1 MKKTFSFSFIFF
13 FLLFSGC
20 SKITEVIMMKGE
32 WQVLE
37 VKINGGDL
45 NQLAQLFPQFETN
58 GRYLIYMMDDGVMKG
73 EYYIGDNLDF
83 EAWGEWELLTNDYVF
98 MKIDEYINGTFL
110 IQSNSNHLYTMY
122 SDSNDISFYDIGI
135 STMVLE
141 LERH

>member
-1 MKKTFSFSFIFF
+1 MKKTIFLSIIILFI
-13 FLLFSGC
+13 LCSGC
-20 SKITEVIMMKGE
+20 TKITEIAMMKGE

-45 NQLAQLFPQFETN
+45 NQLEQLFPQFDTT

-73 EYYIGDNLDF
+73 EYYIGDILDF
-83 EAWGEWELLTNDYVF
+83 EAWGEWELLSNDYVF
-98 MKIDEYINGTFL
+98 MRIDEYINGTFL
-110 IQSNSNHLYTMY
+110 IRSNGDHLYTMY
-122 SDSNDISFYDIGI
+122 SDSNDIAFYDIGI

>member
-1 MKKTFSFSFIFF
+1 
-13 FLLFSGC
+13 
-20 SKITEVIMMKGE
+20 MMKGE

-73 EYYIGDNLDF
+73 EYYIGDKLEF

>member
-1 MKKTFSFSFIFF
+1 MKKLFFFSFIFF
-13 FLLFSGC
+13 FLLCGGC

-45 NQLAQLFPQFETN
+45 NQMEQLFPQFETN

-73 EYYIGDNLDF
+73 EYYIGDNLDV

-98 MKIDEYINGTFL
+98 MRIDKYINGTFL
-110 IQSNSNHLYTMY
+110 VKSNKDHLYTMY
-122 SDSNDISFYDIGI
+122 SDSNDIAFYDIGI

-141 LERH
+141 MERH

>member
-1 MKKTFSFSFIFF
+1 MKKTIFLSIIILFI
-13 FLLFSGC
+13 LCSGC
-20 SKITEVIMMKGE
+20 TKITEIAMMKGE

-45 NQLAQLFPQFETN
+45 NQLEQLFPQFDTI

-73 EYYIGDNLDF
+73 EYYIGDILDF
-83 EAWGEWELLTNDYVF
+83 EAWGEWELLSNDYVF
-98 MKIDEYINGTFL
+98 MRIDEYINGTFL
-110 IQSNSNHLYTMY
+110 IRSNGDHLYTMY
-122 SDSNDISFYDIGI
+122 SDSNDIAFYDIGI

>member
-1 MKKTFSFSFIFF
+1 MKKIFF
-13 FLLFSGC
+13 FSLIFFFFLCGGC
-20 SKITEVIMMKGE
+20 YKITEVTIMKGE

-37 VKINGGDL
+37 AKINGGDL
-45 NQLAQLFPQFETN
+45 NQLDQLFPQFETN

-83 EAWGEWELLTNDYVF
+83 EAWGEWELLTPDHIF
-98 MKIDEYINGTFL
+98 MRIDEYINGTFL
-110 IQSNSNHLYTMY
+110 IKSNGNHLYTMY
-122 SDSNDISFYDIGI
+122 SDSNEIAFYNIGI